1 MNILIISD
9 LGIASP
15 RIPNLASGL
24 IELNHNVYLFTPKMT
39 SRQIKIFGLDL
50 YTDLTII
57 QSKYFRMSYER
68 WQNKYLRKI
77 WKLWRQLNIMVANI
91 NSTTVKIKEEHFL
104 SVKKVIPEIL
114 NLIDKHQIDILLT
127 SSGPISM
134 QIIGRKIKLVRDIKW
149 ISDYQDLWSLNHN
162 STKYNSEEYRDFESN
177 LLNRCDGCITVS
189 EDLSRRMS
197 ILFKGPIQTVYLAFF
212 KKYID
217 HTNSESENI
226 QILYTGQIYPNYQ
239 NLSEFLSSVVRI
251 QNSSKHL
258 EFIFVGQSSTL
269 VKQYFESINLSIPNN
284 IILIPKI
291 SRSESLKLQSLA
303 DLLLIFKWEDKN
315 QLGVIPT
322 KFYEY
327 VSTNSPI
334 LAFGTKNSDEMSNL
348 ISSYQLGTQI
358 YSGSELDKFLLN
370 LTRDKINALRNLS
383 IDSDFLSYK
392 SQAKLLENFLK
403 KLFT

>member
-1 MNILIISD
+1 MNILIVSD

-15 RIPNLASGL
+15 RIPNLAAGL
-24 IELNHNVYLFTPKMT
+24 IELNHKVYLFTPKMT
-39 SRQIKIFGLDL
+39 SRQMKNFGLELYPDL
-50 YTDLTII
+50 KII
-57 QSKYFRMSYER
+57 QSNRFRMSYER
-68 WQNKYLRKI
+68 WQNKYLRKF
-77 WKLWRQLNIMVANI
+77 WNLWCQLKVALANQ
-91 NSTTVKIKEEHFL
+91 NSKNLKIYEEHFP
-104 SVKKVIPEIL
+104 SIKKIIPEVL
-114 NLIDKHQIDILLT
+114 NLVDTQQIDVLLT

-134 QIIGRKIKLVRDIKW
+134 QIIGSKVRQVRDIKW
-149 ISDYQDLWSLNHN
+149 IADYQDLWSLNHN
-162 STKYNSEEYRDFESN
+162 SIKYNLKKYNDFERN
-177 LLNRCDGCITVS
+177 LLSNCDGCITVS
-189 EDLSRRMS
+189 IDLSRRLS
-197 ILFKGPIQTVYLAFF
+197 ILFNGPIQTVYLSFYRRHI
-212 KKYID
+212 KYI
-217 HTNSESENI
+217 NSRSEKTK
-226 QILYTGQIYPNYQ
+226 ILYTGQIYPKYQ
-239 NLSEFLSSVVRI
+239 NLPEFLSSVVRI
-251 QNSSKHL
+251 QNSLKHL

-269 VKQYFESINLSIPNN
+269 VKHYFDSLNLSIPKN

-291 SRSESLKLQSLA
+291 NRNESLELQNLA